1 MNKDFDNDFQKLL
14 TEMVELAYEF
24 VDNNADEVDTVYV
37 IGLIEKGY
45 FFKSFYK
52 INGQLAKSHK
62 VNTVSKQQYDIS
74 NTRAFNLLKLGN
86 ETLMKIEKLFA
97 DNNRDIPT
105 ILRLVYF
112 PKSGKFESNFGYEKN
127 YSNSATKTAQDVYEE
142 WFDIERLLRNQG

>member
-1 MNKDFDNDFQKLL
+1 MNNSFDNDFQKLL

-45 FFKSFYK
+45 FFKPFYK
-52 INGQLAKSHK
+52 INGQLVKSHK

-74 NTRAFNLLKLGN
+74 NDIAFNLLKLGN
-86 ETLMKIEKLFA
+86 ETLMKIEKLFI
-97 DNNRDIPT
+97 DNNKNIPT
-105 ILRLVYF
+105 ILKLVYF

-142 WFDIERLLRNQG
+142 WYDNQGLL